1 MKIGKYTSVH
11 FLLCSSFCINRHRS
25 LFGILN
31 QESFADKNNWNQ
43 PVYLTEKA
51 VRGSLVVTW
60 KQCGFDWRSQ
70 MVKANLSEKTE
81 RAHEVSFLTLRLR
94 GLPWQIRNGQVLSRF
109 AEFPEVFIKMKKL
122 STGNPYL
129 FAHFWKLRMKK
140 NSYDVFFFFFF
151 FSYDVFL
158 KLYFAIGKTLN
169 ST

>member
-151 FSYDVFL
+151 FIWCFL
-158 KLYFAIGKTLN
+158 KIIFCYW
-169 ST
+169 